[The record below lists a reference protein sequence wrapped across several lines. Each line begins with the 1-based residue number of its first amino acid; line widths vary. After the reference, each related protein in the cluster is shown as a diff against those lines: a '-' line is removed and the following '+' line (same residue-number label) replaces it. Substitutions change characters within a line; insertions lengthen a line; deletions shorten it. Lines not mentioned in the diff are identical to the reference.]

1 MKDNCVLIRKLVV
14 MINLPYNTKDTFNIP
29 YKRTVKAE

>member
-14 MINLPYNTKDTFNIP
+14 MINLSYNIKNILNIP
-29 YKRTVKAE
+29 YRSTVKAE